1 MYGLSSSLLIKTSS
15 DDGGGKQR
23 TGTEKITNDEIS
35 ASIVL
40 CAFTIDEKR
49 KIYIYILRS
58 IYINIYIS

>member
-1 MYGLSSSLLIKTSS
+1 MYGLSSSSLIKTSS

-35 ASIVL
+35 VYTSIVL

-49 KIYIYILRS
+49 KMYVYIYIYI
-58 IYINIYIS
+58 YI